1 MRAVNVSQDEFEQLV
16 ADAWDALPSQFQE
29 RLENVDVVVEEWPS
43 SSALKRAGVQH
54 PTQLLGL
61 YQGVPLS
68 KRGRRYNLR
77 LPDKITLYR
86 QPILLR
92 VGSVDALPALITHV
106 LRHEVAHYFG
116 IDDLRLKELGAY

>member
-1 MRAVNVSQDEFEQLV
+1 MRVVNVSQDKFEQLV
-16 ADAWDALPSQFQE
+16 TDAWDALPPQFQE

-43 SSALKRAGVQH
+43 PSALERAGVQH

-92 VGSVDALPALITHV
+92 VSNADALPALITHV
-106 LRHEVAHYFG
+106 LRHEIAHYFG